1 MNLAASFSPE
11 LMDLC
16 IYVIDVAAGDRIP
29 RKGNER
35 PWCFTNLHTGEGVE
49 DFLLHQLPLRC
60 PSLAAEGS
68 PQEWGRFKW
77 PSCEKQ
83 DSATLHHRKPC
94 QSTNMGYLQCY
105 YLGLM

>member
-1 MNLAASFSPE
+1 MLVESGGDHLAASFSPE

-49 DFLLHQLPLRC
+49 DFLLHQLPLRY
-60 PSLAAEGS
+60 PS
-68 PQEWGRFKW
+68 PQE
-77 PSCEKQ
+77 
-83 DSATLHHRKPC
+83 TLPKHYHGLL
-94 QSTNMGYLQCY
+94 TVLL
-105 YLGLM
+105 LGVYVAQ